1 MNVTVN
7 THPTLVSAAEQFEN
21 TVNCVM
27 RPCRYMYTIL
37 PLAGIPFPKCTRS
50 LVYRIQKLCI
60 VAEKS
65 QEGLQWEWH
74 HSDTIISSCLAL
86 SGARAVG
93 VGQFQTILTCL
104 LNMPSLFQNM
114 KIKLSHFQTGKQNS
128 CTF

>member
-50 LVYRIQKLCI
+50 LVYRIQKPCI

-74 HSDTIISSCLAL
+74 HHQQLPGIIRCQSCRSGTVSDHLD
-86 SGARAVG
+86 
-93 VGQFQTILTCL
+93 
-104 LNMPSLFQNM
+104 MPS
-114 KIKLSHFQTGKQNS
+114 
-128 CTF
+128 